1 MSVEAGRIEL
11 VVNNAYLHLGISPDA
26 TIEEIER
33 AYEIKRRLY
42 EPSRFIPNS
51 PEQQE
56 AQRMSMLIELAYNF
70 ASATF
75 YASHPPQP
83 TVHAAY
89 PADDRST
96 DYPLRTQQSS
106 INACSYSLSLP
117 AREATKR
124 GRWIAIMLALL
135 AVSVLCLAAAIF
147 FRSGKPNGEIDMK
160 AMPQQEGA
168 WQTPE
173 VTQAKSSGHGIDY
186 AALTERVMPS
196 ILRINTDTGKFGSG
210 FFVSDRGDI
219 LTNYHVIEG
228 VRWIIASPYKGDP
241 FYALV
246 KDTDKSRDMALL
258 VMSEPMATPFL
269 PIKDSLP
276 RQGEAVMAIGNP
288 KGLDRT
294 VSNGIVSAFRDNDTL
309 IQFTAPISPGSS
321 GGALIDS
328 EGKVIGMP
336 TGGLG
341 DGQNLNFA
349 IASPV
354 LNRFLMGAKNKVP
367 EAMPKMTSR
376 RPESSSILQEDKNLL
391 FVRSDSGYEVY
402 LDLERIVYDKETSRA
417 TFISVWF
424 PSEKIKASLKK
435 DPNFK
440 LIAGKELGVFVLVY
454 MADLSDGTYVHLRT
468 VNFYADGTVARDY
481 TRPRSQLKWEVP
493 ERDSRIESLMRVLLR
508 RYGKAA
514 NVEAT
519 KKRIGP
525 KSGEDGISL
534 PDERGFLVHQ
544 WGCSVESIRKYVA
557 APLKKVGNTG
567 RLFSTQRSF
576 KAFRCK
582 VDVFVL
588 YEFKRNQLCSI
599 GFLLDDE
606 NAGEY
611 VDTIIEE
618 LSDLYG
624 TDPYEDYKDDCH
636 ISYSWKT
643 SNLFVMV
650 NYTLEDDKEWVSVD
664 FHYTPLKFGK

>member
-1 MSVEAGRIEL
+1 MGRL
-11 VVNNAYLHLGISPDA
+11 PQKGGPQRFRRKGAALA
-26 TIEEIER
+26 EIGA
-33 AYEIKRRLY
+33 AYERKKSLFDL
-42 EPSRFIPNS
+42 PVFAQGSL
-51 PEQQE
+51 EQQE
-56 AQRMSMLIELAYNF
+56 AQRMSLLIELAYNF
-70 ASATF
+70 ASAAF

-83 TVHAAY
+83 AVHTAY
-89 PADDRST
+89 PTDDRPT
-96 DYPLRTQQSS
+96 DYPSRTQQSS
-106 INACSYSLSLP
+106 INAREYSPSLP
-117 AREATKR
+117 VREAPKR
-124 GRWIAIMLALL
+124 GRWIAITLALL
-135 AVSVLCLAAAIF
+135 AVSILCLAAAIF
-147 FRSGKPNGEIDMK
+147 FNSGKPNGKVDTS
-160 AMPQQEGA
+160 AMLQREGTG
-168 WQTPE
+168 QTVE
-173 VTQAKSSGHGIDY
+173 VTRSKSSGREIDY

-210 FFVSDRGDI
+210 FFVSNRGDI

-228 VRWIIASPYKGDP
+228 GHWIIASPYKGDP
-241 FYALV
+241 FYVLV

-276 RQGEAVMAIGNP
+276 RQGEAVMAVGNP

-294 VSNGIVSAFRDNDTL
+294 VSNGIVSAFRDDDTL
-309 IQFTAPISPGSS
+309 VQFTAPISPGSS

-328 EGKVIGMP
+328 DGNVIGMP
-336 TGGLG
+336 TGVLG

-354 LNRFLMGAKNKVP
+354 LNRFFMGAKNKVP
-367 EAMPKMTSR
+367 EAMPKMSSR
-376 RPESSSILQEDKNLL
+376 RPESSSILQEDKNLF
-391 FVRSDSGYEVY
+391 FVRSDSSYEVY
-402 LDLERIVYDKETSRA
+402 LDLERIFYDKETSRA

-424 PSEKIKASLKK
+424 PSEKVKASLKK

-508 RYGKAA
+508 RYGKADNA
-514 NVEAT
+514 EAT
-519 KKRIGP
+519 KKRLGA
-525 KSGEDGISL
+525 KSGGDGISL
-534 PDERGFLVHQ
+534 PDERGFLVHR

-567 RLFSTQRSF
+567 HLFSTQKSF

-599 GFLLDDE
+599 SFLLDNE
-606 NAGEY
+606 SAGDY

-618 LSDLYG
+618 LADLYG
-624 TDPYEDYKDDCH
+624 IDPYEDYKDDCH

-643 SNLFVMV
+643 PDLFVVV
-650 NYTLEDDKEWVSVD
+650 NYTLEDDKEWVSVN

>member
-1 MSVEAGRIEL
+1 MN
-11 VVNNAYLHLGISPDA
+11 NNAYLHLGISPDA

-51 PEQQE
+51 LEQQE
-56 AQRMSMLIELAYNF
+56 AQRMSLLIELAYNF
-70 ASATF
+70 ASAAF

-83 TVHAAY
+83 AVHTAY
-89 PADDRST
+89 PTDDRPT
-96 DYPLRTQQSS
+96 DYPSRTQQSS
-106 INACSYSLSLP
+106 INAREYSPSLP
-117 AREATKR
+117 VREAPKR
-124 GRWIAIMLALL
+124 GHGIAITLALL

-147 FRSGKPNGEIDMK
+147 FNSGKPNGKVDTS
-160 AMPQQEGA
+160 AMLQREGTG
-168 WQTPE
+168 QTVE
-173 VTQAKSSGHGIDY
+173 VTRSKSSGREIDY

-210 FFVSDRGDI
+210 FFVSNRGDI

-228 VRWIIASPYKGDP
+228 GRWIIASPYKGDP
-241 FYALV
+241 FYVLV

-276 RQGEAVMAIGNP
+276 RQGEAVMAVGNP

-294 VSNGIVSAFRDNDTL
+294 VSNGIVSAFRDDDTL
-309 IQFTAPISPGSS
+309 VQFTAPISPGSS

-328 EGKVIGMP
+328 DGNVIGMP
-336 TGGLG
+336 TGVLG

-354 LNRFLMGAKNKVP
+354 LNRFFMGAKNKVP

-391 FVRSDSGYEVY
+391 FVRSDSSYEVY
-402 LDLERIVYDKETSRA
+402 LDLERIFYDKETSRA

-424 PSEKIKASLKK
+424 PSEKVKASLKK

-508 RYGKAA
+508 RYGKAGNA
-514 NVEAT
+514 EAT
-519 KKRIGP
+519 KKRLGV
-525 KSGEDGISL
+525 KSGGDGISL
-534 PDERGFLVHQ
+534 PDERGFLVHR
-544 WGCSVESIRKYVA
+544 WGCSIESIRKYVA

-567 RLFSTQRSF
+567 HLFSTQKSF

-599 GFLLDDE
+599 SFLLDNE
-606 NAGEY
+606 NAGDY

-618 LSDLYG
+618 LADLYG
-624 TDPYEDYKDDCH
+624 IDPYEDYKDDCH

-643 SNLFVMV
+643 PDLFVVV
-650 NYTLEDDKEWVSVD
+650 NYTLEDDREWVSVN